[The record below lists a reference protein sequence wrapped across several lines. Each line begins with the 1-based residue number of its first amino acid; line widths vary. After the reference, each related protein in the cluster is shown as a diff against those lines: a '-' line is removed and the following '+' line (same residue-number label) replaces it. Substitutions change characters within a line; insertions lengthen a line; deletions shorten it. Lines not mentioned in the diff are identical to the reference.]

1 MSAGS
6 SPRTI
11 FAVTGSRN
19 EYGLLRPVLRAI
31 ADDPRLRL
39 ALAAAGGHLLPPFM
53 TVEEVR
59 AEFPLAAEIPMQT
72 AGRSSRLEDAAA
84 LGRGVSAFALAFDRA
99 RPDVVLVLG
108 DRIEAFAAAS
118 AAAVGG
124 IRVAHL
130 HGGDRAEGV
139 ADELM
144 RHAITKLAHL
154 HFPATVPSVER
165 ILCFGEDPYR
175 VHLVGSPAVDGI
187 ADIPP
192 MGDADYLALG
202 SPEILMLLH
211 GQGRPS
217 GEEKLDAEILIGICG
232 RAGRTL
238 LLHPNHDPGHDAIV
252 EAIMASGVPNV
263 AHLQR
268 DAFIALLRRV
278 RMLVG
283 NSSSALIECAALGV
297 RCVNVGPRQAGR
309 EKPPNVFDVPDWDA
323 RKIELAVERARYAP
337 LPTYRHPYGD
347 GRSGAKTAQVL
358 ATFDPELCTLTKRS
372 TF

>member
-1 MSAGS
+1 MSTA
-6 SPRTI
+6 RTI
-11 FAVTGSRN
+11 LAVTGSRN

-31 ADDPRLRL
+31 AADSRLRL
-39 ALAAAGGHLLPPFM
+39 LVATAGGHLLPPFN

-59 AEFPLAAEIPMQT
+59 AEFPIAASIPMQAAGS
-72 AGRSSRLEDAAA
+72 AGRLADAAA
-84 LGRGVSAFALAFDRA
+84 LGRGVLGFASTFERL

-118 AAAVGG
+118 AAAIGG

-139 ADELM
+139 ADELI
-144 RHAITKLAHL
+144 RHAITKLSHL
-154 HFPATVPSVER
+154 HFAATARSVER
-165 ILCFGEDPYR
+165 IICFGEDPFR
-175 VHLVGSPAVDGI
+175 VQLVGSPAVDGI
-187 ADIPP
+187 ADIAP
-192 MGDADYLALG
+192 MGDAEYEALG
-202 SPEILMLLH
+202 RPELLMLLH
-211 GQGRPS
+211 GQGRPDD
-217 GEEKLDAEILIGICG
+217 EERLDAQILIGICE

-238 LLHPNHDPGHDAIV
+238 LLHPNHDPGHDVIV
-252 EAIMASGVPNV
+252 SAIMAAKSPNV
-263 AHLQR
+263 AHLPR
-268 DAFIALLRRV
+268 ESFIALLRRV
-278 RMLVG
+278 KMLVG

-323 RKIELAVERARYAP
+323 HRIELAVERARYAP
-337 LPTYRHPYGD
+337 LPAYRHPYGD
-347 GRSGAKTAQVL
+347 GRCGEKTAQAL